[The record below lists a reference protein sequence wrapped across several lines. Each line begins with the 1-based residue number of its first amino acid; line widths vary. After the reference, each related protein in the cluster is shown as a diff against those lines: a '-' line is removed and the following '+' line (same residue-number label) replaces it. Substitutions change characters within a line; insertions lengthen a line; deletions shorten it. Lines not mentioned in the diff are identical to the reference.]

1 MDYKP
6 AKQASLL
13 ENRNSCS
20 AALVT
25 DYPKRAKIQEGE
37 QIEHWLNEVRNSLP
51 EEKPALK
58 YYFESINQFNAQI
71 NPSHLSKLVCNP
83 GSLQITAGHFKSLC
97 TIFVLKKINHNLSC
111 YSCYFYHFIENIC
124 NINVYL
130 T

>member
-6 AKQASLL
+6 AEQASLL

-83 GSLQITAGHFKSLC
+83 GSLQITAGHFK
-97 TIFVLKKINHNLSC
+97 IYVL
-111 YSCYFYHFIENIC
+111 
-124 NINVYL
+124 YL
-130 T
+130 F